1 MLYRMGIVRYGRLG
15 TLEVILVVVVGD
27 VLVVSLLAFSLISL
41 AAVMG
46 SIRSRLSSSWF
57 GAGRF
62 GV

>member
-1 MLYRMGIVRYGRLG
+1 MRYGRLG